1 MRTFG
6 TRLVESSWNRRWRHI
21 GTEVEFRIGF
31 KHRSLV
37 RPLEY
42 GLGSGK
48 RAKWFQGLGLSSP
61 RLLDWYSAPAHDV
74 RFSESGPRFWTMT
87 T

>member
-37 RPLEY
+37 CPLEY
-42 GLGSGK
+42 DLGSGK
-48 RAKWFQGLGLSSP
+48 RAKWLQGLGLTH
-61 RLLDWYSAPAHDV
+61 LD
-74 RFSESGPRFWTMT
+74 FWTGTLLPPT
-87 T
+87 TYAFRRAVHGFRQ

>member
-1 MRTFG
+1 MGTFG

-21 GTEVEFRIGF
+21 STKIEFWIGF

-42 GLGSGK
+42 SAWSGK
-48 RAKWFQGLGLSSP
+48 QVKLF
-61 RLLDWYSAPAHDV
+61 
-74 RFSESGPRFWTMT
+74 
-87 T
+87 